1 MNKSLRKWVTGVAVA
16 CVAGTASADVL
27 TFDDLGFEYVPSSYQ
42 GFTFEGPR
50 LSPTTSTQ
58 YADWFYDDNEFFF
71 SSRPGSSLATFFNP
85 DDLGATEESAAIK
98 RSTSFLFN
106 GAEFA
111 GAATDEGNPTGF
123 TVRFAMYLA
132 GNLVAV
138 SDEMLLT
145 EPNGQFLNSGYS
157 GQVDEIRVIGP
168 LGYYEMDNFT
178 FNVPEPATGG
188 LMLAAM
194 GALLL
199 TSRRRRQGL

>member
-42 GFTFEGPR
+42 GFTFGAPR
-50 LSPTTSTQ
+50 LSQPSQ
-58 YADWFYDDNEFFF
+58 VEYADWFADTTEAFF
-71 SSRPGSSLATFFNP
+71 SDRPGSSLATVFNP
-85 DDLGATEESAAIK
+85 DAVGSTEESAAIK
-98 RSTSFLFN
+98 RTTSFLFN

-111 GAATDEGNPTGF
+111 GVATDENVPTGF

-132 GNLVAV
+132 GQLVAL
-138 SDEMLLT
+138 SDELELT

-157 GQVDEIRVIGP
+157 GQVDEVRVVGP
-168 LGYYEMDNFT
+168 LGFYEMDNFT